1 MDHVFKVCRTNK
13 VGLLSPGILFL
24 DGFLSLLLF
33 RLIHSRPCSL
43 FDHGKNLRGLH
54 VEHLEEVQVLKA
66 AVLERDLRP

>member
-1 MDHVFKVCRTNK
+1 MSDKL
-13 VGLLSPGILFL
+13 GLLLPGILFL

-33 RLIHSRPCSL
+33 RLVHPRPCSL

-66 AVLERDLRP
+66 VVLERDLRPW